1 MSILETL
8 ISGILLLVVTVS
20 HPSVTG
26 SDSTWALVR
35 EDETIHVFKRSNSD
49 GYKDIR
55 IEATFQA
62 EMDDLIELLND
73 VDSYPDWV
81 YKCDGAEEI
90 GSTNSGF
97 LRYWM
102 VTDFPF
108 PFKDRELVILSHS
121 YIDDYGVYHSSSH
134 AEVGKLKNDENI
146 LVDKFDSQWIVRN
159 LGAGMIGI
167 EYEVSARPG
176 GIIPPWL
183 YNLAVDHGPFKTMEA
198 LREKVEKRS

>member
-1 MSILETL
+1 MI
-8 ISGILLLVVTVS
+8 TVS
-20 HPSVTG
+20 ELSLTR
-26 SDSTWALVR
+26 SDSNWALVR
-35 EDETIHVFKRSNSD
+35 ESESIHVFKRSNDD

-62 EMDDLIELLND
+62 EMDDLIEILND

-81 YKCDGAEEI
+81 YQCDGAEEI

-102 VTDFPF
+102 ITDFPF
-108 PFKDRELVILSHS
+108 PFKDRELVVLSRS
-121 YIDDYGVYHSSSH
+121 YIDEHGVYHSSSH
-134 AEVGKLKNDENI
+134 AEMCKLRNDNNI

-159 LGAGMIGI
+159 LGDGKIGI

-176 GIIPPWL
+176 GMIPAWL
-183 YNLAVDHGPFKTMEA
+183 YNMAVDHGPYKTMDA
-198 LREKVEKRS
+198 LRSRLEESF